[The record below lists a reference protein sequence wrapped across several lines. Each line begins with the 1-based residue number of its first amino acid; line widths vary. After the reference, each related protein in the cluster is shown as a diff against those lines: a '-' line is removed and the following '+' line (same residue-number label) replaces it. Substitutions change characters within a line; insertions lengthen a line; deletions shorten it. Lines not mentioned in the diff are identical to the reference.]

1 MRNILNTALLVA
13 LIGSSQELAAQP
25 IGYKEI
31 TEKRIEFIAPRLPL
45 TAAEAE
51 KFWPL
56 FREFHA
62 EREKLSK
69 AGRPDDKKSVPQLKT
84 EKDYQNAINQM
95 LESKLNQTTLLKKYN
110 EKYLEIL
117 PPSKVY
123 QLYLLDEEFN
133 KKLLNE
139 LKEQNR
145 PRRP

>member
-1 MRNILNTALLVA
+1 MKKIFNTVIIVVLMASAGKLT
-13 LIGSSQELAAQP
+13 AQP
-25 IGYKEI
+25 IGYREI

-45 TAAEAE
+45 TATESE

-69 AGRPDDKKSVPQLKT
+69 AGRPEDRQSVPQLTT

-95 LESKLNQTTLLKKYN
+95 LESKLSQTTLIKKYN

-133 KKLLNE
+133 KKLLNQ
-139 LKEQNR
+139 LKDQGRNKR
-145 PRRP
+145 P